1 MFANSLTAV
10 PGLTVHPCL
19 PVVDGVGLD
28 VHINTL
34 RDVMLETSPGN
45 PPTSRDSSVDDLK
58 ERELLEQKVI
68 AEFNQAV
75 LRMKRDVLT
84 EMRGNLL

>member
-1 MFANSLTAV
+1 MFANSLTVV

-45 PPTSRDSSVDDLK
+45 PPP
-58 ERELLEQKVI
+58 
-68 AEFNQAV
+68 AETAQW
-75 LRMKRDVLT
+75 MI
-84 EMRGNLL
+84 